1 MLGAGALGS
10 LYGAWS
16 ADAGHDVVL
25 VARRPH
31 ADAIRGGGL
40 TVRAVDGTSRVVEL
54 DATDDPSAAVGA
66 DVVLVACKA
75 QDTTP
80 LLAVVGPAV
89 PAAVWSVQNGARQA
103 EPLATRFGP
112 AAIGCVSMVG
122 ATLDA
127 PGRVSHTFTGATYL
141 GPLAGSS
148 PGAVDAVA
156 GSLGEVSVERRD
168 DIVDVLWSKAVL
180 AAGAMGVSL
189 LARLPY
195 HHVFVEAPA
204 RRVFYDLVAEAAA
217 VATAAGATL
226 VDLPGPLQAGTLM
239 RVPRAEALDTLA
251 GIGAA
256 MVGRGQTSIRVSM
269 LQSVESGR
277 RLEVDAV
284 FGDLVDVADRHGLA
298 VPLLRAVTD
307 IARTLD
313 DVAARG
319 GSRSPTEGAR
329 IR

>member
-66 DVVLVACKA
+66 EVVLVACKA
-75 QDTTP
+75 PDTGHV
-80 LLAVVGPAV
+80 LALVGPAA
-89 PAAVWSVQNGARQA
+89 PAAVWSVQNGARQS
-103 EPLATRFGP
+103 EPLAARFGP

-148 PGAVDAVA
+148 AGAVDAVA
-156 GSLGEVSVERRD
+156 ASLGDISVERRD

-189 LARLPY
+189 LARLAY
-195 HHVFVEAPA
+195 HLVFVEAPA
-204 RRVFYDLVAEAAA
+204 RRVFYDLVAEAAE

-239 RVPRAEALDTLA
+239 TVLARRGARRTRGHRRGDGRARPDVDSRLDAAERRERAAPR
-251 GIGAA
+251 
-256 MVGRGQTSIRVSM
+256 
-269 LQSVESGR
+269 GR
-277 RLEVDAV
+277 RRVRRS
-284 FGDLVDVADRHGLA
+284 GGR
-298 VPLLRAVTD
+298 RRS
-307 IARTLD
+307 ARPRRPA
-313 DVAARG
+313 AARRRRHRSHARRRG
-319 GSRSPTEGAR
+319 GTRRQHVAERGSE
-329 IR
+329 